1 MSEKPAQGEEP
12 SNQAVVGRYI
22 LKPNIFKY
30 IETQRFGS
38 WTEIQLTDAIANEI
52 SMGSLV
58 NGFWLEVQMFDCGTE
73 AGFIQATIYFALSHD
88 DLLEEVS
95 TYLDEIISVAKQA
108 Q

>member
-1 MSEKPAQGEEP
+1 MVAVKEVPQDQASCLGILSLGQLRRNLLSVKVMSEKPAQGEEP

-38 WTEIQLTDAIANEI
+38 WTEVQLTDAIANEI

-58 NGFWLEVQMFDCGTE
+58 NGF
-73 AGFIQATIYFALSHD
+73 
-88 DLLEEVS
+88 
-95 TYLDEIISVAKQA
+95 
-108 Q
+108 